1 MYRKIME
8 KLIEWKNDKDRK
20 PLILRG
26 ARQVGKTY
34 IIKQFGKEN
43 YEGVAYFN
51 FDHDTEL
58 YNMFEN
64 TKDPLRILEQ
74 LSFVYGKAIIPE
86 KTLIIFDEIQECP
99 NALNSLKYFEEEA
112 KEYHIISAGS
122 LLGIRLSHTSFPVGK
137 VNFLDMYPM
146 TFTEFLEA
154 DGCKNLVDYMNS
166 IKSIEKIPDIFFD
179 RLSEKLKAY
188 FIIGGMPEVVNSW
201 VTNKDMEKVNKIQ
214 DDILKSYESD
224 FSKHTSN
231 IEANRISIIWNSIPS
246 QISKENKKF
255 LYQVA
260 KDGARAR
267 EYEGAVNWLKDAN
280 VVNKIYNVTKPSM
293 PLISYNDL
301 SSFKMYLNDVGLL
314 RRKTDLDSKVV
325 VEGNKLF
332 QEFKGALTENYVLQ
346 TLIAI
351 GLNPYYYTFDN
362 RYEIDFIIQYKNE
375 IIPIEVKSGE
385 SINNTS
391 LKVYNE
397 INKPKTRVRF
407 SMKNLNKDD
416 NLINIPLF
424 MVEYIKELIDFI

>member
-1 MYRKIME
+1 MYRKIIE
-8 KLIEWKNDKDRK
+8 KLIEWKNNKDRK

-34 IIKQFGKEN
+34 IIKKFGEEN
-43 YEGVAYFN
+43 YDGVAYFN

-64 TKDPLRILEQ
+64 TKDPIRILEQ
-74 LSFVYGKAIIPE
+74 LSFVYGKAIIPG
-86 KTLIIFDEIQECP
+86 KTLIVFDEIQECP

-137 VNFLDMYPM
+137 VEFLDMYPM

-154 DGCKNLVDYMNS
+154 DGCKNLVDYMDS
-166 IKSIEKIPDIFFD
+166 VRSIENIPDIFFD

-188 FIIGGMPEVVNSW
+188 FIIGGMPEAVNSW
-201 VTNKDMEKVNKIQ
+201 VTDKDMEKVNKIQ

-224 FSKHTSN
+224 FSKHTTN

-255 LYQVA
+255 LYQAA

-280 VVNKIYNVTKPSM
+280 VVNKIYNVTKPNI

-314 RRKTDLDSKVV
+314 RRKTDLDSKVI

-385 SINNTS
+385 NVNNTS
-391 LKVYNE
+391 LKIYNE
-397 INKPKTRVRF
+397 VNKPKIRIRF

-424 MVEYIKELIDFI
+424 MVEYIKKIIDFD